1 MKRPT
6 AVLCALGISALA
18 AVALAQDSSSNQ
30 TTTTKQTTTQV
41 SPDGLTTKT
50 TTIEGKVV
58 RYEPGKT
65 IVLVGP
71 DNKEMSYV
79 LTENVQAPADVQ
91 VGRQVTLTATPSTSG
106 PAVITK
112 ITTTSITPE
121 GNLKTETETH
131 SSSSSSD
138 PQAMSQSQTETTT
151 KVTTITGTVSA
162 YEPGKSV
169 TFVLPDKRTVV
180 YTIEPASVVP
190 SDIAVGSTYTVET
203 TTSGGTVVK
212 RITTTKTTKKS
223 TTVQP

>member
-6 AVLCALGISALA
+6 ALLCALGVSALA
-18 AVALAQDSSSNQ
+18 AVALAQDSSTQS
-30 TTTTKQTTTQV
+30 TTTKQTTQV
-41 SPDGLTTKT
+41 SPDGVTTKT

-79 LTENVQAPADVQ
+79 LTESVQAPADVQ
-91 VGRQVTLTATPSTSG
+91 VGRQVTLTAMPSTSG
-106 PAVITK
+106 PAVITR

-121 GNLKTETETH
+121 GNLKTETETR
-131 SSSSSSD
+131 SSD
-138 PQAMSQSQTETTT
+138 PQAMSQSQTQT
-151 KVTTITGTVSA
+151 KVTTITGTVSS

-169 TFVLPDKRTVV
+169 TFVLPDKKTVV
-180 YTIEPASVVP
+180 YTIEPTSVVP
-190 SDIAVGSTYTVET
+190 SDIAVGSTYTIET

-212 RITTTKTTKKS
+212 KITTVKTTKS
-223 TTVQP
+223 TTVQPQ

>member
-6 AVLCALGISALA
+6 ALLCALGVSALA
-18 AVALAQDSSSNQ
+18 AVALAQDSSSSNQ
-30 TTTTKQTTTQV
+30 TTTTKQTTQV
-41 SPDGLTTKT
+41 SPDGVTTKT

-79 LTENVQAPADVQ
+79 LTEGVQAPADVQ
-91 VGRQVTLTATPSTSG
+91 VGREVTLTAMPTTSG
-106 PAVITK
+106 PAVVTR

-121 GNLKTETETH
+121 GNLKTETETRSM
-131 SSSSSSD
+131 SSAGD
-138 PQAMSQSQTETTT
+138 PQAMSQSQTQT

-169 TFVLPDKRTVV
+169 TFMMPDKKTVV
-180 YTIEPASVVP
+180 YTIEPSSVVP
-190 SDIAVGSTYTVET
+190 SDIAVGSTYSIET

-212 RITTTKTTKKS
+212 KITTLKTTKS
-223 TTVQP
+223 TTVQPQ

>member
-6 AVLCALGISALA
+6 AVLCVLGISALA

-30 TTTTKQTTTQV
+30 STTTTKQTTTQV
-41 SPDGLTTKT
+41 SPDGVTTKT

-79 LTENVQAPADVQ
+79 LTESVQAPADIQ
-91 VGRQVTLTATPSTSG
+91 VGREVTLTAMPSTSG
-106 PAVITK
+106 PAVVTK

-121 GNLKTETETH
+121 GNLKTETETR
-131 SSSSSSD
+131 STSSD
-138 PQAMSQSQTETTT
+138 PQAMSQSETTT

-169 TFVLPDKRTVV
+169 TFVLPDKKTVV
-180 YTIEPASVVP
+180 YTIEPSSVVP
-190 SDIAVGSTYTVET
+190 SDIAVGSTYTIET

>member
-6 AVLCALGISALA
+6 ALLCALGVSALA
-18 AVALAQDSSSNQ
+18 AVALAQDSSSTQQ
-30 TTTTKQTTTQV
+30 TTTTKQTTTQI
-41 SPDGLTTKT
+41 SPDGSKV

-71 DNKEMSYV
+71 DSREVSYV
-79 LTENVQAPADVQ
+79 LTDRVQVPSDIQ
-91 VGRQVTLTATPSTSG
+91 VGREVSLTTEPSTSG
-106 PAVITK
+106 PAVVTK

-121 GNLKTETETH
+121 GNIKKETETRSM
-131 SSSSSSD
+131 SSSAGD
-138 PQAMSQSQTETTT
+138 PQAMSQSQTQTTT

-169 TFVLPDKRTVV
+169 TFVTPDKKTVV

-190 SDIAVGSTYTVET
+190 SDLAVGSTYSIET

-212 RITTTKTTKKS
+212 KITTTKTTKS
-223 TTVQP
+223 TTVQPQ

>member
-6 AVLCALGISALA
+6 ALLCALGVSALA

-30 TTTTKQTTTQV
+30 TTTTKQTTQV
-41 SPDGLTTKT
+41 SPDGVTTKT

-79 LTENVQAPADVQ
+79 LTEGVQAPADVQ
-91 VGRQVTLTATPSTSG
+91 IGREVTLTAMPSTSG
-106 PAVITK
+106 PAVVTR

-121 GNLKTETETH
+121 GNLKTETETRSM
-131 SSSSSSD
+131 SSAGD
-138 PQAMSQSQTETTT
+138 PQAMTQSQTQT

-169 TFVLPDKRTVV
+169 TFMTPDKKAVV
-180 YTIEPASVVP
+180 YTIEPTSVVP
-190 SDIAVGSTYTVET
+190 SDIAVGSTYSIET

-212 RITTTKTTKKS
+212 KITTVKTTKS
-223 TTVQP
+223 TTVQPQ

>member
-30 TTTTKQTTTQV
+30 STTTTKQTTTQV
-41 SPDGLTTKT
+41 SPDGVTTKT

-71 DNKEMSYV
+71 DNKEISYV
-79 LTENVQAPADVQ
+79 LTEKVQAPADIQ
-91 VGRQVTLTATPSTSG
+91 VGREVTLTAMPSTSG

-121 GNLKTETETH
+121 GNLKTETETR
-131 SSSSSSD
+131 STSSD
-138 PQAMSQSQTETTT
+138 PQAMSQSQSETTT

-169 TFVLPDKRTVV
+169 TFVLPDKKTVV

-190 SDIAVGSTYTVET
+190 SDIAVGSTYTIET

-212 RITTTKTTKKS
+212 KITTVKTTKKS

>member
-6 AVLCALGISALA
+6 ALLCALGVSALA
-18 AVALAQDSSSNQ
+18 AVALAQDSSSTQ
-30 TTTTKQTTTQV
+30 STTTKQTTQV
-41 SPDGLTTKT
+41 SPDGVTTKT

-79 LTENVQAPADVQ
+79 LTEGVQAPADVQ
-91 VGRQVTLTATPSTSG
+91 VGRQVTLTAMPSTSG
-106 PAVITK
+106 PAVVTR

-121 GNLKTETETH
+121 GNLKTETETRSM
-131 SSSSSSD
+131 SSAGD
-138 PQAMSQSQTETTT
+138 PQAMSQSQTQT

-169 TFVLPDKRTVV
+169 TFMMPDKKTVV
-180 YTIEPASVVP
+180 YTIEPTSVVP
-190 SDIAVGSTYTVET
+190 SDIAVGSTYTIET

-212 RITTTKTTKKS
+212 KITTVKTTKS
-223 TTVQP
+223 TTVQPQ

>member
-6 AVLCALGISALA
+6 ALLCALGVSALA
-18 AVALAQDSSSNQ
+18 AVALAQDSSSTQ
-30 TTTTKQTTTQV
+30 STTTKQTTQV

-79 LTENVQAPADVQ
+79 LTEGVQAPADVE
-91 VGRQVTLTATPSTSG
+91 VGRQVTLTAMPSTSG
-106 PAVITK
+106 PVVITR

-121 GNLKTETETH
+121 GNLKTETQTKTQPM
-131 SSSSSSD
+131 SSGE
-138 PQAMSQSQTETTT
+138 PPQSQVET

-162 YEPGKSV
+162 FEPGKSV
-169 TFVLPDKRTVV
+169 TFVLPDKKTVV
-180 YTIEPASVVP
+180 YTIEPSSVVP
-190 SDIAVGSTYTVET
+190 SDIAVGSTYTIET

-212 RITTTKTTKKS
+212 KITTVKTTKS
-223 TTVQP
+223 STVQPQ

>member
-6 AVLCALGISALA
+6 ALLCALGVSALA
-18 AVALAQDSSSNQ
+18 AVALAQDSSSTQ
-30 TTTTKQTTTQV
+30 STTTKQTTQV
-41 SPDGLTTKT
+41 SPDGVTTKT

-79 LTENVQAPADVQ
+79 LTEGVQAPADVQ
-91 VGRQVTLTATPSTSG
+91 VGRQVTLTAMPSTSG
-106 PAVITK
+106 PAVITR

-121 GNLKTETETH
+121 GNLKTETETRSM
-131 SSSSSSD
+131 SSAGD
-138 PQAMSQSQTETTT
+138 PQAMSPSQTQT

-169 TFVLPDKRTVV
+169 TFLMPDKKTVV
-180 YTIEPASVVP
+180 YTIGPTSVVP
-190 SDIAVGSTYTVET
+190 SDIAVGSTYTIET

-212 RITTTKTTKKS
+212 KITTVKTTKS
-223 TTVQP
+223 TTVQPQ

>member
-6 AVLCALGISALA
+6 ALLCALGVSALA
-18 AVALAQDSSSNQ
+18 AVALAQDSSSTQ
-30 TTTTKQTTTQV
+30 STTTKQTTQV
-41 SPDGLTTKT
+41 SPDGVTTKT

-79 LTENVQAPADVQ
+79 LTEGVQAPADVQ
-91 VGRQVTLTATPSTSG
+91 VGREVTLTAMPSTSG
-106 PAVITK
+106 PAVVTR

-121 GNLKTETETH
+121 GNLKTETETRSM
-131 SSSSSSD
+131 SSAGD
-138 PQAMSQSQTETTT
+138 PQAMSQSQTQT

-169 TFVLPDKRTVV
+169 TFMMPDKKTVV
-180 YTIEPASVVP
+180 YTIEPTSVVP
-190 SDIAVGSTYTVET
+190 SDIAVGSTYTIET
-203 TTSGGTVVK
+203 TSSGGTVVK
-212 RITTTKTTKKS
+212 KITTVKTTKS
-223 TTVQP
+223 TTVQPQ

>member
-6 AVLCALGISALA
+6 ALLCALGVSALA
-18 AVALAQDSSSNQ
+18 AVALAQDSSSTQ
-30 TTTTKQTTTQV
+30 STTTKQTTQV
-41 SPDGLTTKT
+41 SPDGVTTKT

-79 LTENVQAPADVQ
+79 LTEGVQAPADVQ
-91 VGRQVTLTATPSTSG
+91 VGRQVTLTAMPSTSG
-106 PAVITK
+106 PAVVTR

-121 GNLKTETETH
+121 GNLKTETETRSM
-131 SSSSSSD
+131 SSAGD
-138 PQAMSQSQTETTT
+138 PQAMSQSQTQT
-151 KVTTITGTVSA
+151 KVTTITGTVSS

-169 TFVLPDKRTVV
+169 TFVLPDKKTIV
-180 YTIEPASVVP
+180 YTIEPSSVVP
-190 SDIAVGSTYTVET
+190 SDIAVGSTYTIET

-212 RITTTKTTKKS
+212 KITTVKTTKTI
-223 TTVQP
+223 QPQ